1 MTMPVAD
8 SVTDAGVDATALSD
22 RFTMRLIDYFDR
34 GAELDPERAC
44 LIMGGTAQ
52 TYREVQDRSH
62 RIARALID
70 TDFARGAKAAV
81 VSPNCAA
88 AFECVLG
95 ILRAEGVW
103 VKVNFRNAV
112 AENASVLDQLDTAVL
127 FFHSSLAD
135 QVAQFRDL
143 CPKMRTYVC
152 IDGTVADS
160 ICLEEWI
167 RDVRGTA
174 PERGSRSD
182 TLATLTSTGG
192 TTGRPKGVMAS
203 NLTWQIF
210 IGNFHACF
218 PLRDPQV
225 HLVVAPMAHAAGSFA
240 LIMTAAGATNIILPR
255 FDAEAVMAAIQQYRV
270 TTLFLPPTAIYTM
283 LSHPKVRE
291 FDYSSLQYFF
301 YTAAPMSVAK
311 LREAI
316 DVFGPIMTTMFG
328 QVEAP
333 ATCTYLPPW
342 ELVENG
348 VVNEKRLASCGRPSL
363 HTRVAIMDD
372 NGKLLS
378 EGQKGEIVVRGNLV
392 MRGYYQNAQATEE
405 ASRFGWHHTGDIG
418 YLDEEGYLFI
428 VDRKKDMII
437 SGGFNIYSAEV
448 EQVLAHHPAVQECAV
463 IGVPDEKWGE
473 AVRAVVELKSGQSV
487 SEIELIDFA
496 KEKLGSIK
504 APKGVEFWTS
514 LPRSI
519 AGKVLKAEIRAK
531 YWAHAD
537 RRI

>member
-1 MTMPVAD
+1 MVEPDQEVDIAPAD
-8 SVTDAGVDATALSD
+8 GED
-22 RFTMRLIDYFDR
+22 RFAMRLIDYFDR
-34 GAELDPERAC
+34 GASQDPLRAC
-44 LIMGGTAQ
+44 LVMGSTSR
-52 TYREVQDRSH
+52 TYQEVQERSH
-62 RIARALID
+62 RIALALIN
-70 TDFARGAKAAV
+70 TGFACTQKAAV

-103 VKVNFRNAV
+103 VKVNFRNAA
-112 AENASVLDQLDTAVL
+112 AENASVLDQLDTTVL
-127 FFHSSLAD
+127 FFHSTLAD
-135 QVAQFRDL
+135 QIAKFRVL
-143 CPKMRTYVC
+143 CPKIRTYVC
-152 IDGTVADS
+152 VDEIAAESLFLEDWIADIS
-160 ICLEEWI
+160 GL
-167 RDVRGTA
+167 A
-174 PERGSRSD
+174 PERGARSD

-203 NLTWQIF
+203 NLTWQTF
-210 IGNFHACF
+210 IGNFHTCF
-218 PLRDPQV
+218 PMRGPQV

-255 FDAEAVMAAIQQYRV
+255 FDAEAVMTAIERHHV

-283 LSHPKVRE
+283 LSHPQVRE

-348 VVNEKRLASCGRPSL
+348 IVNEGRLASCGRPSL
-363 HTRVAIMDD
+363 HTRVAIMGDD
-372 NGKLLS
+372 GALLTAR
-378 EGQKGEIVVRGNLV
+378 QTGEIVVRGNLV
-392 MRGYYQNAQATEE
+392 MRGYYQNPQATAE
-405 ASRFGWHHTGDIG
+405 ASRFGWHHTGDVG
-418 YLDEEGYLFI
+418 YTNEEGYLFI

-437 SGGFNIYSAEV
+437 SGGFNVYSAEV
-448 EQVLAHHPAVQECAV
+448 EQVLASHPAVQECAV
-463 IGVPDEKWGE
+463 IGIPDEKWGE
-473 AVRAVVELKSGQSV
+473 AVSAVVELKTGLSV
-487 SEIELIDFA
+487 SETDLIEFA
-496 KEKLGSIK
+496 KARLGSIK
-504 APKGVEFWTS
+504 APKHVEFWAA
-514 LPRSI
+514 LPRSV
-519 AGKVLKAEIRAK
+519 AGKVLKGTIREQFWK
-531 YWAHAD
+531 GTD

>member
-1 MTMPVAD
+1 MIEPNREAEVALE
-8 SVTDAGVDATALSD
+8 SNAD
-22 RFTMRLIDYFDR
+22 RFAMRLIDYFDR
-34 GAELDPERAC
+34 GVSLDPERPC
-44 LIMGGTAQ
+44 LVMGPSSQ
-52 TYREVQDRSH
+52 TYREVQARSH
-62 RIARALID
+62 RIGKSLIASG
-70 TDFARGAKAAV
+70 FACGEKAAV

-103 VKVNFRNAV
+103 VKVNFRNAA
-112 AENASVLDQLDTAVL
+112 AENASVLDQLDTTVL
-127 FFHSSLAD
+127 YFHSTLAD
-135 QVAQFRDL
+135 QVAQFRVL
-143 CPKMRTYVC
+143 CPKIRTFIC
-152 IDGTVADS
+152 IDGISADALY
-160 ICLEEWI
+160 LEDWI
-167 RDVRGTA
+167 ANVDGLT
-174 PERGSRSD
+174 PERGAGSD
-182 TLATLTSTGG
+182 TLASLSSTGG

-203 NLTWQIF
+203 NLTWQTF
-210 IGNFHACF
+210 IGNFHTCF
-218 PLRDPQV
+218 PMRGPQV

-240 LIMTAAGATNIILPR
+240 LVMTAVGATNVILPR
-255 FDAEAVMAAIQQYRV
+255 FDAEAVMTAIARYRV

-316 DVFGPIMTTMFG
+316 DVFGPVMTTMFG

-348 VVNEKRLASCGRPSL
+348 SVIEKRLASCGRPSL

-372 NGKLLS
+372 HGKLLDRR
-378 EGQKGEIVVRGNLV
+378 QTGEIVVRGTLV
-392 MRGYYQNAQATEE
+392 MRGYYQNPEATAD
-405 ASRFGWHHTGDIG
+405 ASRFGWHHTGDVG
-418 YLDEEGYLFI
+418 YLDEDGYLFI

-437 SGGFNIYSAEV
+437 SGGFNVYSAEV
-448 EQVLAHHPAVQECAV
+448 EQVLASHPAVHECAV

-473 AVRAVVELKSGQSV
+473 AVSAVVELKPGQSV
-487 SEIELIDFA
+487 TAAALIEFA
-496 KEKLGSIK
+496 KVQLGSIK
-504 APKGVEFWTS
+504 APKRVEFWAT

-519 AGKVLKAEIRAK
+519 AGKVLKGVIREQ
-531 YWAHAD
+531 YWKD
-537 RRI
+537 SNRRI